1 MSFATKSNDGSTN
14 NTTAVTV
21 VAAPSAGVRRTVAS
35 ITVYNADSANATVTI
50 QLNNASTLRIIQKV
64 VLEPGDNWNVLDNE
78 KIVLDST
85 SKSVEI
91 KLGGSISSAQLP
103 FTAAY
108 ADAS

>member
-21 VAAPSAGVRRTVAS
+21 VAAPGSGVRRTVVA
-35 ITVYNADSANATVTI
+35 ITVYNADSSNATVTI
-50 QLNNASTLRIIQKV
+50 QLNNASTLRTILKM
-64 VLEPGDNWNVLDNE
+64 VLEPGDNWDVLGNMRL
-78 KIVLDST
+78 VLDST
-85 SKSVEI
+85 SKSIEI
-91 KLGGSISSAQLP
+91 KLGGSVASTQLP